1 MSMMMI
7 YKHLQQSLEYC
18 QDPSF
23 PCGIIKR
30 YNIYIKSDYYDCDG
44 DVDSDDY
51 DDNNSG
57 DDDKTLIILIL

>member
-1 MSMMMI
+1 
-7 YKHLQQSLEYC
+7 LEYC

>member
-1 MSMMMI
+1 
-7 YKHLQQSLEYC
+7 LEYC

-57 DDDKTLIILIL
+57 DDDETLIILILWWAW